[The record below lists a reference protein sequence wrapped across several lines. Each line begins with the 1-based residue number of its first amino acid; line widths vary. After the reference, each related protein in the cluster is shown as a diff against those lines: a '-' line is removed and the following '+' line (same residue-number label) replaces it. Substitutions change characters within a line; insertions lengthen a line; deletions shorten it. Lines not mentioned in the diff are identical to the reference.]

1 VCQGSERKKKGLEGQ
16 VMAVRAG
23 SFFFCGDERSEPG
36 LDALSARRI
45 IVGESWKTT
54 PDEDSGS
61 QGSRAASAM
70 PDGLLPWG
78 GPLGGSHQEG
88 DRLMRRAGPG
98 SP

>member
-36 LDALSARRI
+36 LDAWSTRRI

-54 PDEDSGS
+54 PDEDSGN
-61 QGSRAASAM
+61 QGVRAASAM
-70 PDGLLPWG
+70 PDGRLP
-78 GPLGGSHQEG
+78 
-88 DRLMRRAGPG
+88 
-98 SP
+98 